1 MGFQGWELTLL
12 LFLGFSEGLAG
23 AGERGEGVP
32 GKGNEWGLEEASLPG
47 AWFTFEHGHLPWK
60 LDFRDAHRLDSAFR
74 HLCAIWTRSLSSLCV
89 EEYTVFSLGTHS
101 PAAGCTLGEH
111 STLCFNFLSYLCLLF
126 CPEHSLCICTWW
138 ASLSAV
144 SVLIYL

>member
-1 MGFQGWELTLL
+1 M
-12 LFLGFSEGLAG
+12 LFLGSCEGLAG
-23 AGERGEGVP
+23 AG
-32 GKGNEWGLEEASLPG
+32 GKGNEWGLKEASLPG

-60 LDFRDAHRLDSAFR
+60 LDFRDAHRLDSTFQ

-101 PAAGCTLGEH
+101 PAPGCTLGEH
-111 STLCFNFLSYLCLLF
+111 SSLYLTSLFYLCLVF
-126 CPEHSLCICTWW
+126 YPEHRLCICTWW